1 MGFKVGYKNAGG
13 EMTEKFKKTD
23 KTADA
28 TNPKMGRLT
37 ALGRGKI
44 SRK

>member
-1 MGFKVGYKNAGG
+1 MGFKVGYKNASG
-13 EMTEKFKKTD
+13 EMSKKFKEQ
-23 KTADA
+23 DA
-28 TNPKMGRLT
+28 KAKVTNPKMGRLT